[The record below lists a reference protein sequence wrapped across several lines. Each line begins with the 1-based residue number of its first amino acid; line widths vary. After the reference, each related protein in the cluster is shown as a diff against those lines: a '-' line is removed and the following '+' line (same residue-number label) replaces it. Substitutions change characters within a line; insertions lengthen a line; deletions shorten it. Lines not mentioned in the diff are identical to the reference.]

1 VVASVAEDFQV
12 ATPAHEARIYD
23 RGKSAIS
30 QYQWVCC
37 REGEKRTGIALLA
50 REASSFDALALQLG
64 GTEAKRFCSPNLN
77 AEEPGRAQS
86 KGQEVIQPLD

>member
-23 RGKSAIS
+23 RGNSAIS

-77 AEEPGRAQS
+77 AEGAGEGTVKRPGSHPTA
-86 KGQEVIQPLD
+86 